1 MKILIAYGSKGKFF
15 HLKEFGEA
23 LQKLGVEYKLVKDTD
38 YCRGFPSKNIK
49 DWFIGRKSFK
59 KLIKDYN
66 PDVIFVDRQNI
77 FGVESIK
84 TKIPTFVLLRGH
96 FWQEQIWAKKTI
108 YKKPL
113 MRLVLWLRNKIAEK
127 CFENATAIFP
137 ICEYL
142 IDIIKI
148 HHPKQ
153 NTHVFFEGIDK
164 SKWHHCDGMELKHPC
179 VGLLQD
185 ANWWGKTKE
194 MLVLKKVLKELPEI
208 NFYWAG
214 DGPYREKIIAEL
226 DEFENFNW
234 IGRLE
239 YPDKVRDFLSNIDI
253 YALITGMDL
262 APLTLKEA
270 QLMEKPVIATDVG
283 GVKEMMVNEKTGFL
297 VRENHPEDIIEK
309 IKFFIKNQEKAMEM
323 GKNGSIFID
332 ETFNWNKIAE
342 NFLTIIEKHYIK

>member
-1 MKILIAYGSKGKFF
+1 MIAYGSKGKFF
-15 HLKEFGEA
+15 HLKEFGES
-23 LQKLGVEYKLVKDTD
+23 LTKLGVEYRLIKDTD

-49 DWFIGRKSFK
+49 DWFFGK
-59 KLIKDYN
+59 KKFNRLIHEFQ
-66 PDVIFVDRQNI
+66 PDAIFVDRQTV

-84 TKIPTFVLLRGH
+84 TGIPTFVLLRGH
-96 FWQEQIWAKKTI
+96 FWQEQEWAKKTL
-108 YKKPL
+108 YKGPIMKF
-113 MRLVLWLRNKIAEK
+113 VLTLRNRISEK

-142 IDIIKI
+142 VEIIKK

-153 NTHVFFEGIDK
+153 DTHVFFEGINK
-164 SKWHHCDGMELKHPC
+164 SRWYQCDGMKLNHPC

-194 MLVLKKVLKELPEI
+194 ILILKQVLSDLPNV

-214 DGPYREKIIAEL
+214 DGPYREKIVSEL
-226 DEFENFNW
+226 KEFKNFEW

-239 YPDKVRDFLSNIDI
+239 YPDKVRKFLSEIDI

-270 QLMEKPVIATDVG
+270 QLMEKPVIATNVG
-283 GVKEMMVNEKTGFL
+283 GVKEMMIDKKTGFL
-297 VRENHPEDIIEK
+297 VRENHPEDVIEK
-309 IKFFIKNQEKAMEM
+309 IKMILENKEM
-323 GKNGSIFID
+323 ASELGKNGALFVD
-332 ETFNWNKIAE
+332 ETFNWNIIAE
-342 NFLTIIEKHYIK
+342 NFLKIIKKYYVKN